1 MCRSIFHTHLR
12 FLYLNISIEYEFI
25 DSFEDFIGRDKAKE
39 RRGEVSVGRYIDQF
53 RTINPRRE
61 QWIYEYLI

>member
-1 MCRSIFHTHLR
+1 MIYRLSYVCVCMCRSIFHTHLR

-39 RRGEVSVGRYIDQF
+39 RRGEVSVGMAD
-53 RTINPRRE
+53 TSINFV
-61 QWIYEYLI
+61 Q

>member
-25 DSFEDFIGRDKAKE
+25 DSVEDFIGRDKE
-39 RRGEVSVGRYIDQF
+39 RRGEVSVGTAD
-53 RTINPRRE
+53 TSINFV
-61 QWIYEYLI
+61 Q